1 MTTSRK
7 TSRART
13 ATSREEDTM
22 MLHGVAAHIVKLE
35 REKAITPLMK
45 VYKELLSQIQ
55 GPGYA
60 DVRDVLH
67 TWVCEYLLKEM
78 DITEDLSH
86 LNLQELG
93 IMMEN
98 KVEEWKKM
106 YLSQGKARGRAEGRA
121 EKEQQI
127 FLAQKK
133 RIIELL
139 ESRFGSVPPNL
150 LASIEVVTDAN
161 VLIDFAVFAATT
173 NSLQDIE
180 LQSSKLGLGDGKH

>member
-1 MTTSRK
+1 
-7 TSRART
+7 
-13 ATSREEDTM
+13 
-22 MLHGVAAHIVKLE
+22 
-35 REKAITPLMK
+35 
-45 VYKELLSQIQ
+45 
-55 GPGYA
+55 
-60 DVRDVLH
+60 
-67 TWVCEYLLKEM
+67 
-78 DITEDLSH
+78 
-86 LNLQELG
+86 
-93 IMMEN
+93 MMEN

>member
-106 YLSQGKARGRAEGRA
+106 YLSQGKAGEELREELKRNNKSFSRKKSALLSFWNPA
-121 EKEQQI
+121 LALFPPI
-127 FLAQKK
+127 F
-133 RIIELL
+133 
-139 ESRFGSVPPNL
+139 
-150 LASIEVVTDAN
+150 
-161 VLIDFAVFAATT
+161 
-173 NSLQDIE
+173 SLR
-180 LQSSKLGLGDGKH
+180 

>member
-60 DVRDVLH
+60 DVRVSSTH
-67 TWVCEYLLKEM
+67 GFANIC
-78 DITEDLSH
+78 
-86 LNLQELG
+86 
-93 IMMEN
+93 
-98 KVEEWKKM
+98 
-106 YLSQGKARGRAEGRA
+106 
-121 EKEQQI
+121 
-127 FLAQKK
+127 
-133 RIIELL
+133 
-139 ESRFGSVPPNL
+139 SRKW
-150 LASIEVVTDAN
+150 I
-161 VLIDFAVFAATT
+161 
-173 NSLQDIE
+173 
-180 LQSSKLGLGDGKH
+180 